1 MMDTKVDQTF
11 QPKFYVDKKLSKSF
25 DKKLDEE
32 IINYPF
38 KKESFLISEKFS
50 IEHTKDSL
58 WKSIKDKAKKKSD
71 MEYFNCVNSLCCKFI
86 CTIRKYV
93 TYFLYLKNSSYEI
106 YKMNPYNNNNMN
118 ITNKKNVTNNINIRN
133 NINNSYSNDNINYN
147 LNHSNNSSCSKH
159 NKYNANNIDD
169 INIKNDYTYNYIYEQ
184 IFFKYNSSFYEYL
197 MFNLMKKI
205 IHYKN
210 IILNKKENINNSYN
224 NNDIKNI
231 DGFLIFQ
238 NLHFEEI
245 FLNTFYSSF
254 PFKIF
259 LHSLYMIFICFIYF
273 VVLYFILL
281 KNIYT
286 HPLIFHL
293 SILKFFFDIIFFL
306 SFILYSLFLHLKKID
321 NIIYSSYISSY
332 IFVCVTFLYSF
343 LILKYSS
350 YSVKMNNNTYQN
362 YFVFQNMLFVL
373 INIIYI
379 FIFCFLKNYMILYSF
394 LYNCRFSIFSILF
407 IFLYYYIFFTLDF
420 YTVIHFPFD
429 NFLCPFIA
437 FLFFSFLF
445 IFKIIT
451 SLYYE
456 YVYEKKYRILYIKK
470 NNLMERRI
478 NKRTNTNINNVYFT
492 KYFSIDN
499 TIPTS
504 PIEDILNNFKHITET
519 INIIEENPNQNLLT
533 NIKKIKEK
541 IKNCDNILR
550 TKNINQVQIG
560 KYRKFEKVYNIWC
573 LDKMYLN
580 NPLAQEVSKSVL
592 SNSLNRIS
600 FNSFSNMH
608 SLLSSK
614 FQEHYNDIY
623 DWNGNIENIYKGNT
637 FISIGYKL
645 LYPLGV
651 LEANF
656 DKEKLKKFLFKMCS
670 YYNDVPYHTSLHAAQ
685 VAHFSKSMLF
695 MLDMNHK
702 ISAIDEFC
710 LHISS
715 LCHDTGHPG
724 LNNYFLINSENNL
737 ALTYNDNSVL
747 ENYHC
752 SLLFKTLKN
761 PNYNIFEYYP
771 YHIFISCKKN
781 IIRAILSTDMKNHF
795 EYISDFRTSKEF
807 IDYDNLSNDQ
817 IWQIFCLILKASDI
831 GHSTLEWKKHL
842 QWTLKINEEFYLQG
856 LLEKSLNIQNSFLC
870 DIDTM
875 NKLAFSQIDFLKH
888 LCIPLFNELN
898 YICKNNDVYTH
909 CIQPIENNIE
919 RWEGHKND
927 NQNLGLH
934 EKYKDE
940 NLLSKLE
947 LIKFE

>member
-332 IFVCVTFLYSF
+332 IFVY
-343 LILKYSS
+343 
-350 YSVKMNNNTYQN
+350 
-362 YFVFQNMLFVL
+362 
-373 INIIYI
+373 
-379 FIFCFLKNYMILYSF
+379 
-394 LYNCRFSIFSILF
+394 
-407 IFLYYYIFFTLDF
+407 F